1 VLGIKILRPLWYLGS
16 NPRAPATPAKM
27 TENRARRGIN
37 KMLDAGREG
46 YSMKKYAGSLKPS
59 KGRIGYLIIKNSQR

>member
-1 VLGIKILRPLWYLGS
+1 
-16 NPRAPATPAKM
+16 M